1 MSSDHSS
8 FHDPANEH
16 EPDSTGTDRYRLPD
30 SAVPTNY
37 RLRIVP
43 DVDQE
48 KFRGSVAITVTVL
61 RPSEVLVL
69 NSDALDITSAKVD
82 GKPVTFSLDAE
93 LERLTLHHQT
103 TPGELVVELDFSG
116 KFDPQL
122 VGFYLSAFTDSE
134 GTDRVLASTQF
145 ESTYARKAFPCWDE
159 PAFKATFDLTI
170 VAPPK
175 MNAIANTSEI
185 AREEDEGGTQITF
198 ATTMVMSTYLVAF
211 VVGPIEITE
220 PVDIDGTPLRIVH
233 VTGAGSTTVAR
244 RKELLTGDEAGSAA
258 NASTVAPSSP
268 SQASETEPAA
278 VDLTT
283 VDLTAFA
290 AECGA
295 FGLRYFSEY
304 FGIPYPGDKVDLVAI
319 PDFAMGAMENLGC
332 ITFRESLLLVDPEA
346 STQSELQRI
355 ADVIFHEL
363 AHMWFGDL
371 VTMKWWNGLWLNEAF
386 ATFMEMRCTD
396 AFRPKWQ
403 RWVDFGLSRTAA
415 FDVDA
420 LASTRP
426 IEFDVVSPDDAE
438 AMFDVLTYEK
448 GAAVVRMLEQHLGEG
463 PFRSGIRRYMTENA
477 YGNTE
482 TTDLWDAIE
491 AQTNE
496 PVRAIMDSWIFQG
509 GAPVIH
515 TELAAN
521 GRSVTFSQE
530 RLHYLGGDEVSDQ
543 NWMVP
548 IRYRWKPVGGDPITG
563 HLLLDSDE
571 AEVELAAEA
580 GTGNGP
586 GGAEWLVANADGA
599 SYLRVIYPPEAL
611 DMLGSL
617 AFEALAPVER
627 YAMVDDAWA
636 AVLSGLMSAASFLS
650 LLESLTAEGDR
661 SVWQR
666 ILAGFSS
673 ISRLLDGEAKVVFEA
688 IAHDAFAPALAG
700 LTLSPQDDDDDRS
713 RQLRGDLIRAMGTTA
728 NDEEIQ
734 REAQRTVSEGRRSS
748 DSVETSIM
756 AAAIDVVASIGDQ
769 TDLDDFL
776 AAADAAAT
784 PQEYLRYLYATA
796 DFPDFEQLE
805 IVLNMIL
812 NGEVRSQNASLWIN
826 RALRNRTNGPRVW
839 ELVQQNWETLTS
851 IVPTSTVARMVT
863 GVSTL
868 TAQGAVDQATAFFAA
883 HPVPQGEQNILQILE
898 RQRVGT
904 ALRAREA
911 VLLNAILAPR

>member
-1 MSSDHSS
+1 M
-8 FHDPANEH
+8 
-16 EPDSTGTDRYRLPD
+16 
-30 SAVPTNY
+30 PTNY
-37 RLRIVP
+37 QLRIVP
-43 DVDQE
+43 DLEQK
-48 KFRGSVAITVTVL
+48 KFSGSVIITVTVL
-61 RPSEVLVL
+61 RPSESLIL
-69 NSDALDITSAKVD
+69 NSDALDIGAAKVD
-82 GKPVTFSLDAE
+82 GKNVTFTLDPE

-103 TPGELVVELDFSG
+103 IPGEVVVELEFSG
-116 KFDPQL
+116 EFDPQL

-159 PAFKATFDLTI
+159 PALKATFDLTL
-170 VAPPK
+170 VAPPG
-175 MNAIANTSEI
+175 MTAIANTGEI
-185 AREEDEGGTQITF
+185 AREQVEGGTTITF
-198 ATTMVMSTYLVAF
+198 ATTMVMSTYLVAY

-220 PVDIDGTPLRIVH
+220 PADIDGTPLRVVH
-233 VTGAGSTTVAR
+233 VIGAGSTTVAR

-258 NASTVAPSSP
+258 NASTVTP
-268 SQASETEPAA
+268 PAA
-278 VDLTT
+278 SQQQTADATSAETT
-283 VDLTAFA
+283 TIDLTAFA

-295 FGLRYFSEY
+295 FGLRYFSAY

-346 STQSELQRI
+346 STQSELQRV

-396 AFRPKWQ
+396 AFRPEWQ

-426 IEFDVVSPDDAE
+426 IEFDVISPDDAE

-463 PFRSGIRRYMTENA
+463 PFRSGIRRYMAENA

-491 AQTNE
+491 AETNE

-521 GRSVTFSQE
+521 GRSVSFSQE

-548 IRYRWKPVGGDPITG
+548 IRYRWKPVDGDPITG
-563 HLLLDSDE
+563 RILLDSDE
-571 AEVELAAEA
+571 TEVELLSESAEES
-580 GTGNGP
+580 GSNGVQ
-586 GGAEWLVANADGA
+586 WLVANADGA
-599 SYLRVIYPPEAL
+599 SYVRVVYPPEAL
-611 DMLGSL
+611 DTLGSV

-627 YAMVDDAWA
+627 YALIDDAWA

-666 ILAGFSS
+666 ILTGFSS
-673 ISRLLDGEAKVVFEA
+673 IGRLLDGEAKAVFEA

-734 REAQRTVSEGRRSS
+734 REAQRTVSEGRRNP

-756 AAAIDVVASIGDQ
+756 AAAIDVVASLGDQ

-776 AAADAAAT
+776 AAADEAAT
-784 PQEYLRYLYATA
+784 PQEHLRYLYATA
-796 DFPDFEQLE
+796 DFPDFEQLQV
-805 IVLNMIL
+805 VLNMVL
-812 NGEVRSQNASLWIN
+812 NGDVRSQNAYLWVN
-826 RALRNRTNGPRVW
+826 RALRNRANGPQVW
-839 ELVQQNWETLTS
+839 EFVQQNWDALIA
-851 IVPTSTVARMVT
+851 IVPTSAVARMVSGLAT
-863 GVSTL
+863 H
-868 TAQGAVDQATAFFAA
+868 TAEGAADQVAAFFAA
-883 HPVPQGEQNILQILE
+883 NPVPQGEQNILQIQE